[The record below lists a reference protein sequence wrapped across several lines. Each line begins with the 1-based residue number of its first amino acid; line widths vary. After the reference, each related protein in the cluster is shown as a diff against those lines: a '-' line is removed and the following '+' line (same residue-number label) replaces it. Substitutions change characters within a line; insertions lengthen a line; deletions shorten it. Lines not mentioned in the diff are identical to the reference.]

1 MKRCSISRSSAA
13 SCTAAACSKVVARP
27 EMIHLVVKDSA
38 ARHCVRSM
46 CPSRQKSPARQSS
59 TLNPQ
64 RKVFSSP
71 VSGRIRC
78 RTDSS
83 CTCCTCCT
91 SPHERRVKQ
100 QRLICDTSRA
110 GGCVTFPLSAINI
123 TANSSGS
130 PQSARGVG
138 SILTHWADTVFQ
150 CFTICVGLFHAQCG
164 MNAFIIMYFPTA
176 KKPQRWFS

>member
-110 GGCVTFPLSAINI
+110 GGVSRFLSLPLILQQ
-123 TANSSGS
+123 TAQARHRAREELGRYSLTGLTQFFNVS
-130 PQSARGVG
+130 PSVLGFFMRSVE
-138 SILTHWADTVFQ
+138 
-150 CFTICVGLFHAQCG
+150 
-164 MNAFIIMYFPTA
+164 
-176 KKPQRWFS
+176 